1 MIGYYEYDYDFET
14 KLFGF
19 FFSINDSNPSMYD
32 VMSMKLLETPT
43 EQNNVR
49 LKDVPELV
57 LDTFLPILVPI
68 NVPKQPILVFNSN
81 LFLDGTVVFEIG
93 MEMLFCVTK
102 KLLTLEI

>member
-14 KLFGF
+14 KLLGF

-49 LKDVPELV
+49 LKVFPELV
-57 LDTFLPILVPI
+57 LGFRYIPSYSG
-68 NVPKQPILVFNSN
+68 SN
-81 LFLDGTVVFEIG
+81 KCTETTDFSI
-93 MEMLFCVTK
+93 
-102 KLLTLEI
+102 